1 MYAAL
6 QKGETS
12 LQSAEQ
18 ELSLSLL
25 KSYELYYVSLS
36 LIVELKKYSL
46 NRNELL
52 KKKHIATE
60 ADKNPSTKFVNNIV
74 ISELEVALD
83 KLKSANKYGN
93 LFENHPEVI
102 ANLFKLIEKSTV
114 YNDYIASTEVNYE
127 SEKKF
132 VVKLVDKVIAQDLQ
146 IYNFFEDNSVYWND
160 ESEFIFS
167 MVMKTIKEFKEE
179 LGSNNALIPEFKDPE
194 DKEFVYQ
201 LFRKSFFSYAD
212 NKKLIASNSKNWEV
226 ERVSLLDIIIMQSA
240 ITEVVEI
247 AQVPVNVTLNEY
259 IEIAKCYSSEKSGI
273 FINGILDTIFTQL
286 EADKKIFKQGR
297 GLQAN
302 KL

>member
-83 KLKSANKYGN
+83 KLKTANKYGN

-102 ANLFKLIEKSTV
+102 ANLFKLVEKSTV

-127 SEKKF
+127 SEKRF

-167 MVMKTIKEFKEE
+167 MVMKTIKEFNEE
-179 LGSNNALIPEFKDPE
+179 LGSNNVLIPEFKDPE